1 MRHALAVN
9 EIGGGRGEDKE
20 MVRRRDIDREEE
32 SNRGGRGEEQE
43 GQRSKW

>member
-9 EIGGGRGEDKE
+9 EMGRRGREDKE
-20 MVRRRDIDREEE
+20 RVRRRDIDREEE